1 MSFTRLVDLTATVI
15 FLSLT
20 FMLFEPGMA
29 PAVFSQEVEAVT
41 YLTME
46 QAVSRALVKNNQV
59 LSGRFALQKAIWDKR
74 NAWTQLLP
82 YVSLNSRMMR
92 IDDQTFAERDFRR
105 YLPEPI
111 RSEIPQ
117 TVFQESFY
125 TSLDLTLPVFN
136 SALLNSIAIANSN
149 KNMAESMSQSTRQN
163 IIYQVVST
171 YLTILKNKDI
181 LQLQRDYLDLSQMN
195 YDKAER
201 MYNAG
206 RFSKSEALR
215 WKVDFQQQKSV
226 VVSNEAQVRSHRK
239 LLNRL
244 LNIKFDEEIEIQSDV
259 PQQVENESQKLLQM
273 TNDELLHLIE
283 VNDEQL
289 IKVNAALQA
298 ARSNTETSKHFY
310 QNAYT
315 SCLPNVSLSY
325 SYGWRENNTVALDD
339 YSPRTLMLNLQM
351 PLFTSFQNYTAIK
364 SSYYQYRQSQEDFY
378 DQLQNP
384 RFFLTETVNKLI
396 ELKTQRELS
405 QVSLEYSDFNYRIVE
420 QQKEQG
426 LVSNL
431 DFIDA
436 KLNLQN
442 AKLNDI
448 SAHYDFITA
457 MVELYYLLGKVDVLW
472 RK

>member
-1 MSFTRLVDLTATVI
+1 MSFCCRFGLKITILLALI
-15 FLSLT
+15 FVLL
-20 FMLFEPGMA
+20 EPGLA
-29 PAVFSQEVEAVT
+29 PSIFSQEGTSVK

-46 QAVSRALVKNNQV
+46 EAVSRALVKNNQV
-59 LSGRFALQKAIWDKR
+59 LAGKFALQRAVWDKR
-74 NAWTQLLP
+74 NAWTQLFP
-82 YVSLNSRMMR
+82 YLSLNSRMMR
-92 IDDQTFAERDFRR
+92 IDNQTFAERDFRR

-149 KNMAESMSQSTRQN
+149 KNMAESMSLSTRQN
-163 IIYQVVST
+163 IIYQVVNT
-171 YLTILKNKDI
+171 YLAILKSKDI

-215 WKVDFQQQKSV
+215 WKVDLQQQKSV
-226 VVSNEAQVRSHRK
+226 VVSNEAQLRSQMK
-239 LLNRL
+239 ILNRL
-244 LNIKFDEEIEIQSDV
+244 LNIKFDEEIEIQSGI
-259 PQQVENESQKLLQM
+259 PEQIENESQKLLQM
-273 TNDELLHLIE
+273 TSDELLHLIE

-289 IKVNAALQA
+289 VKVNAALQA
-298 ARSNTETSKHFY
+298 ARSNTETSKNIY
-310 QNAYT
+310 RNTIASY
-315 SCLPNVSLSY
+315 LPNVSLSY
-325 SYGWRENNTVALDD
+325 SYGWRENNTMALDD
-339 YSPRTLMLNLQM
+339 YSPKTLMLNLQM
-351 PLFTSFQNYTAIK
+351 PLFTSFQNYTAVK
-364 SSYYQYRQSQEDFY
+364 SSYYQYRQSQADFN
-378 DQLQNP
+378 DQLQST
-384 RFFLTETVNKLI
+384 RFVLTETVNNLI

-448 SAHYDFITA
+448 SVHHDFIA
-457 MVELYYLLGKVDVLW
+457 GMVELYYLLGKVDVLW